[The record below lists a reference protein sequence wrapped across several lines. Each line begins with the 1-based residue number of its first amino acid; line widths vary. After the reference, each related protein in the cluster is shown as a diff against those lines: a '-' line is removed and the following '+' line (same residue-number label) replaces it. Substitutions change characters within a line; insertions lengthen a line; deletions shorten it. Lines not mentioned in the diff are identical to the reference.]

1 MQRPTGLR
9 TVFHYFSKPCMKPW
23 HTRELTSEFASKPF
37 NHFTNSLQPSL
48 QAGKHFTTHLIHR
61 QKNPQH
67 IQLQTQ
73 SWHILPWATESVH
86 SALLCRITRERESSG
101 DRDRQR
107 RGVACAPVV
116 AMQRRSILTAT
127 PLSLILSI
135 HLSNTH
141 TSTLAVTL
149 SACWSSHLRLISSE

>member
-37 NHFTNSLQPSL
+37 NHFTNSLQPSH
-48 QAGKHFTTHLIHR
+48 QAGKHFTAYLIHR
-61 QKNPQH
+61 QKTPSIFSFRHNPGIFYLEQ
-67 IQLQTQ
+67 
-73 SWHILPWATESVH
+73 TESVH
-86 SALLCRITRERESSG
+86 SALLCGITSERETGG
-101 DRDRQR
+101 DRDGQR
-107 RGVACAPVV
+107 RGVACAPV

-127 PLSLILSI
+127 PLSLVLSI

-149 SACWSSHLRLISSE
+149 SAC